1 MQEEVLFCLLSFQR
15 GVQGL
20 VLTTCT
26 WSVGKLRKEL
36 QRCAVLSV
44 HEKSALSRLGLT
56 CETKSVSV
64 LQSPQHFQPL
74 WGIGNSW
81 LLTLECVEPYKNCP
95 LACELGKAPS
105 YFMHFSITT
114 VPWWTQHFFLD
125 RNCWKSSGF
134 CRLFPQRCQA
144 LAWKI
149 RDEPFA
155 FLRVLS
161 RATSSVK
168 PREKEETLIPPQDPG
183 STITLGSS
191 TLNLS

>member
-1 MQEEVLFCLLSFQR
+1 MRNLHSASWALLVKPSQFQCCNLLSTSNPF
-15 GVQGL
+15 GASG
-20 VLTTCT
+20 T
-26 WSVGKLRKEL
+26 
-36 QRCAVLSV
+36 
-44 HEKSALSRLGLT
+44 LGCSL
-56 CETKSVSV
+56 C
-64 LQSPQHFQPL
+64 
-74 WGIGNSW
+74 I
-81 LLTLECVEPYKNCP
+81 TLECVEPYKNCP